1 MTMNKILDWVKSNP
15 LIVVFAVLMIAALIT
30 MPMLAGKMNAAV
42 KKDTADKARKIT
54 EIKGLKTTIEVPGVE
69 GSQSGLIN
77 KKFIDRY
84 KVVTEVTKKDAEQ
97 VHAEAL
103 AFNRKKRG
111 VFLSRE
117 FPNPAPERLIVMPAD
132 FHDELMDGYA
142 ELFERIN
149 IGQPADAAGV
159 AEKLVQERR
168 RFYSSIGKEDGDKLN
183 DEETTEL
190 ARRLTAVRL
199 TAYTDAASKISFYLN
214 PADLNL
220 PGYAENESYSLSL
233 LYNWQWQYWVI
244 SDVLNALAEANRKS
258 TNVLQAPVKRVQ
270 YIDISGFPAAAASS
284 IPTGGFQG
292 SGGGARGSGGPGG
305 FGGGGGGGGSM
316 NAGGGRS
323 GPGEGAGAPSGQAPN
338 PKVPT
343 PLDYNVSFTG
353 RKTNPLYDVVR
364 IDLGLVVS
372 ATDLPLVLDALAKEN
387 FITVL
392 DVRLQ
397 PADQYNDLKLGYRY
411 GGGAVSFVHI
421 TLESIWLREWTMEF
435 MPEETKIALG
445 IPVQKKP
452 DPNAMSNEDG

>member
-1 MTMNKILDWVKSNP
+1 MNKILDWVKSNL
-15 LIVVFAVLMIAALIT
+15 LIVVFAVLMIAALVT
-30 MPMLAGKMNAAV
+30 MPMLAGRMNAAI

-84 KVVTEVTKKDAEQ
+84 KVVTEVTRKDAEL

-103 AFNRKKRG
+103 VFNRKNRG
-111 VFLSRE
+111 VFLSNE
-117 FPNPAPERLIVMPAD
+117 FPKPAPERLIVMPAD
-132 FHDELMDGYA
+132 FHDELIDGYA
-142 ELFERIN
+142 ELFERVN
-149 IGQPADAAGV
+149 IGQPADPVGV
-159 AEKLVQERR
+159 AERLIQERR

-214 PADLNL
+214 PGDLRL
-220 PGYAENESYSLSL
+220 PGYAQNESYSLSL

-244 SDVLNALAEANRKS
+244 SDVLNALADANREA
-258 TNVLQAPVKRVQ
+258 TNVLQAPVKRVL
-270 YIDISGFPAAAASS
+270 YLDISGFPAAAASS
-284 IPTGGFQG
+284 GQAAGGFAG
-292 SGGGARGSGGPGG
+292 SAAGGTRG
-305 FGGGGGGGGSM
+305 FGGGGGNA
-316 NAGGGRS
+316 NAGSNRS
-323 GPGEGAGAPSGQAPN
+323 GPDEETASPTGQAPN

-343 PLDYNVSFTG
+343 PLDYTVSFTG
-353 RKTNPLYDVVR
+353 RKTNPLYDVVQ

-372 ATDLPLVLDALAKEN
+372 ATELPLVLDALAREN
-387 FITVL
+387 FMTVL

-411 GGGAVSFVHI
+411 GGGAASFVHI

-435 MPEETKIALG
+435 MPDETKIALG
-445 IPVQKKP
+445 IPVQKT
-452 DPNAMSNEDG
+452 PNPGAMTDEDG